1 MDYIERKQWIEACQ
15 MFFDAYVK
23 YQMDGT
29 EAHWYESNDRS
40 IEIAF
45 FDNGG
50 DLMVKLFCPE
60 VMRTLTGY
68 SDGSAYKTEKII
80 TMLRWLVWEA
90 AFPDVYDITTADSE
104 QEYDLLRAILID
116 RYRRC
121 YYTYCANDDWK
132 GEGEERFI
140 IALHSKQIRVCFYP
154 SDMWDVNGYIDV
166 KLVSLESGERFDTV
180 IPQDEDYPEEI
191 IREIQR
197 MAWETA

>member
-1 MDYIERKQWIEACQ
+1 MDDIEREQWIEVCQ

-23 YQMDGT
+23 FQIDGT

-68 SDGSAYKTEKII
+68 SDGSADKTEKII

-90 AFPDVYDITTADSE
+90 AFPNVYDITTADSE

-154 SDMWDVNGYIDV
+154 SDMRDVNGYIDV

>member
-1 MDYIERKQWIEACQ
+1 MDNIEREQWIEVCQ

-23 YQMDGT
+23 FQIDGT

-68 SDGSAYKTEKII
+68 SDGSADKTEKII

-90 AFPDVYDITTADSE
+90 AFPNVYDITTADSE

-154 SDMWDVNGYIDV
+154 SDMRDVNGYIDV

>member
-1 MDYIERKQWIEACQ
+1 MEYIERMQWIEACQ

-23 YQMDGT
+23 YQMDDT

-68 SDGSAYKTEKII
+68 SDGSADKTGK
-80 TMLRWLVWEA
+80 
-90 AFPDVYDITTADSE
+90 
-104 QEYDLLRAILID
+104 
-116 RYRRC
+116 
-121 YYTYCANDDWK
+121 
-132 GEGEERFI
+132 
-140 IALHSKQIRVCFYP
+140 
-154 SDMWDVNGYIDV
+154 
-166 KLVSLESGERFDTV
+166 
-180 IPQDEDYPEEI
+180 I

>member
-1 MDYIERKQWIEACQ
+1 MEYIERMQWIEACQ

-23 YQMDGT
+23 YQMDCT

-40 IEIAF
+40 IEISF

-68 SDGSAYKTEKII
+68 LDGSADKTEKII

-104 QEYDLLRAILID
+104 KEYKQIRTILTA
-116 RYRRC
+116 RYSRC
-121 YYTYCANDDWK
+121 YYTYCAEDYWK

-140 IALHSKQIRVCFYP
+140 IALHGKQIRVCFYP

-166 KLVSLESGERFDTV
+166 KQVCLETGERFGTV
-180 IPQDEDYPEEI
+180 ISQEEEDPEEI